1 MAHFLT
7 LFLQAEYSLI
17 IVDCYDYF
25 THIVK
30 WSELLVIKN
39 KVNHWKYLSRFAR
52 NESWLIPL
60 VFVPKRR
67 REKYLKFAL
76 TNFRGKWNTFNFF
89 FVFSN
94 LTSNPRNSL
103 DGSFIIYLFFGY
115 ISSNIQ
121 MRLAIN
127 VTCNK

>member
-76 TNFRGKWNTFNFF
+76 TNYRGK
-89 FVFSN
+89 
-94 LTSNPRNSL
+94 
-103 DGSFIIYLFFGY
+103 
-115 ISSNIQ
+115 
-121 MRLAIN
+121 
-127 VTCNK
+127 